1 MAQVFESNVVA
12 AIPDRITNTQVLHLL
27 HSEVM
32 SKMQVQVLKNYI
44 QLEDETLSDWLNV
57 SVKTFRNYKK
67 TDTELKENIKE
78 QIILLISLF
87 KHGKKVFGKTDQFIN
102 WIKIDNPFLDYSKPI
117 DYLNTITGIRFVDDR
132 LTAIEYGDN
141 V

>member
-27 HSEVM
+27 HSEIM
-32 SKMQVQVLKNYI
+32 SKMQVQVLTNYI
-44 QLEDETLSDWLNV
+44 QLEDETLSDWLNI

-67 TDTELKENIKE
+67 TDIELKENIKE

-87 KHGKKVFGKTDQFIN
+87 KHGKEVFGTTDQFIN
-102 WIKIDNPFLDYSKPI
+102 WIKIDNPFLDYGKPI

>member
-1 MAQVFESNVVA
+1 MAQVFESNVIA

>member
-12 AIPDRITNTQVLHLL
+12 AIPARITDTQVLHLL

-67 TDTELKENIKE
+67 TDAELKENIKE

-87 KHGKKVFGKTDQFIN
+87 KHGKEVFGTTDQFID
-102 WIKIDNPFLDYSKPI
+102 WMKIDNPFLDYSKPI
-117 DYLNTITGIRFVDDR
+117 DYLNTITGIRFINDR

>member
-1 MAQVFESNVVA
+1 
-12 AIPDRITNTQVLHLL
+12 
-27 HSEVM
+27 M

-67 TDTELKENIKE
+67 TDAELKENIKE

-87 KHGKKVFGKTDQFIN
+87 KHGKEVFGTTDQFID
-102 WIKIDNPFLDYSKPI
+102 WMKIDNPFLDYSKPI
-117 DYLNTITGIRFVDDR
+117 DYLNTITGIRFINDR

>member
-12 AIPDRITNTQVLHLL
+12 AIPDRVTDTQVLHLL

-32 SKMQVQVLKNYI
+32 SKMQVQVFKNYT
-44 QLEDETLSDWLNV
+44 QLEDETLSDWLNI

-78 QIILLISLF
+78 RIILLISLF
-87 KHGKKVFGKTDQFIN
+87 KHGKEVFGTTDQFISWMN
-102 WIKIDNPFLDYSKPI
+102 IDNPFLDYSKPI
-117 DYLNTITGIRFVDDR
+117 DYLNTITGIRFINDR
-132 LTAIEYGDN
+132 LTAMEYGDN

>member
-12 AIPDRITNTQVLHLL
+12 AIPDRVTDTQVLHLL

-32 SKMQVQVLKNYI
+32 SKMQVQVFKNYT
-44 QLEDETLSDWLNV
+44 QLEDETLSDWLNI

-78 QIILLISLF
+78 RIILLISLF
-87 KHGKKVFGKTDQFIN
+87 KHGKEVFGTTDQFISWMN
-102 WIKIDNPFLDYSKPI
+102 IDNPFFDYSKPI
-117 DYLNTITGIRFVDDR
+117 DYLNTITGIRFINDR
-132 LTAIEYGDN
+132 LTAMEYGDN